1 MLKKVLVYPRGE
13 IAVRII
19 RACRELRIGTVAV
32 YSEADAES
40 LHVRL
45 ADEAV
50 RIGPAA
56 STDSYLKMQNVI
68 SAALITGADAIH
80 PGYGFLAERAT
91 FAEACAACNIKFI
104 GPTPE
109 SIERMGD
116 KARARALVQDAGVP
130 VVPGSEDVVSDEQR
144 AMRLATQI
152 GYPLLIKAAAGG
164 GGRGIRVVHSEEDL
178 ARELRNAGAEAT
190 SAFGDGSLYLE
201 KYIEEPRHV
210 EFQILGDEHGNV
222 IHLGERDCSLQR
234 RHQKMVEEA
243 PCMVLPEEIRRRMG
257 AAAVAAARAA
267 AYTNAGTVEFLL
279 DRNNDFYFLEMNTRI
294 QVEHPVTEMITGID
308 LIKAQIAVASGLPLE
323 WKQDEIRVHGHAI
336 ECRIN
341 AENPECN
348 FAPSVGEIRSLLL
361 PGGPGVR
368 VDTHIYQGYA
378 IPSHYDSLL
387 AKLICWGRTRNEA
400 IARMARAL
408 DEFVIDGVHT
418 TIPFHRQIMA
428 NGFFRRGEVYTNF
441 IQRRMGV

>member
-1 MLKKVLVYPRGE
+1 M
-13 IAVRII
+13 
-19 RACRELRIGTVAV
+19 
-32 YSEADAES
+32 
-40 LHVRL
+40 
-45 ADEAV
+45 
-50 RIGPAA
+50 
-56 STDSYLKMQNVI
+56 
-68 SAALITGADAIH
+68 
-80 PGYGFLAERAT
+80 
-91 FAEACAACNIKFI
+91 
-104 GPTPE
+104 
-109 SIERMGD
+109 
-116 KARARALVQDAGVP
+116 
-130 VVPGSEDVVSDEQR
+130 
-144 AMRLATQI
+144 
-152 GYPLLIKAAAGG
+152 
-164 GGRGIRVVHSEEDL
+164 
-178 ARELRNAGAEAT
+178 
-190 SAFGDGSLYLE
+190 
-201 KYIEEPRHV
+201 
-210 EFQILGDEHGNV
+210 
-222 IHLGERDCSLQR
+222 
-234 RHQKMVEEA
+234 
-243 PCMVLPEEIRRRMG
+243 
-257 AAAVAAARAA
+257 AAARAA